1 MDLRSRLIFLLKSSG
16 LSSVDARNEVS
27 VRSRGRVILLG
38 EEIGQIE
45 DETVFVAE
53 IEFWVY
59 EPSVSPA
66 VGLRPV

>member
-27 VRSRGRVILLG
+27 VLSRDRVIFFG
-38 EEIGQIE
+38 EEIGRIE

-53 IEFWVY
+53 VDFWVY
-59 EPSVSPA
+59 EPPA
-66 VGLRPV
+66 PPVVRLRPV